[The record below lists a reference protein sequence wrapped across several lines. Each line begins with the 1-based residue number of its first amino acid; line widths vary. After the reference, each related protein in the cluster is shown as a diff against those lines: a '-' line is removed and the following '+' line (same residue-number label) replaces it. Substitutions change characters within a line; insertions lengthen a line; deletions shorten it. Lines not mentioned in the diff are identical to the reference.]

1 MTEQDVYLGIKR
13 ALSQIAPEADL
24 DSVDAQAPFREEL
37 ALDSY
42 DFLQLLLNLHQEF
55 GVEIPE
61 SDYGKLGTLDGLRS
75 YLFTK
80 TTGRIAQT

>member
-1 MTEQDVYLGIKR
+1 MTEQEVHLGIKR

-55 GVEIPE
+55 SVEIPE
-61 SDYGKLGTLDGLRS
+61 SDYGKLGTLDGLRG
-75 YLFTK
+75 YILTK
-80 TTGRIAQT
+80 ATGRIARK